1 MEHKREETILKK
13 LFFCLKC
20 ISTNRCVC
28 AGCCVACEHA
38 IDGTMGDQRILGKA
52 ETNLHVKCTQEW
64 SGDML
69 LTAIS

>member
-20 ISTNRCVC
+20 ISTNRWVC
-28 AGCCVACEHA
+28 AGCCVACERA

-52 ETNLHVKCTQEW
+52 ETSLHVKCTQEW

>member
-1 MEHKREETILKK
+1 MEHKGEETILKK

-20 ISTNRCVC
+20 ISTNRCV
-28 AGCCVACEHA
+28 ACENA

-52 ETNLHVKCTQEW
+52 ETSLHVKCTQEW